1 MTAGLVYAV
10 CLFMTGILTIGGT
23 GAACNLPIILSCL
36 SENKRTTGVA
46 VERFFGSGMFV
57 RERVCVVVW
66 ARGASG
72 GLVGR
77 RRVGCAKTRWW
88 VGG

>member
-1 MTAGLVYAV
+1 MLDGTDKMTAGLVYAV

-46 VERFFGSGMFV
+46 VERFFGSGNCSQNTTP
-57 RERVCVVVW
+57 EN
-66 ARGASG
+66 SG
-72 GLVGR
+72 
-77 RRVGCAKTRWW
+77 
-88 VGG
+88 